1 MADPFASTRYI
12 LQFATKDPVPAVL
25 VVVGIAVLSNFA
37 LKLLSNLYK
46 YYLRPTPKLTKF
58 GKYAI
63 VTGATDGIGKAYA
76 FALAKR
82 GMSLILI
89 SRTESKLQDVAKEI
103 DSKNY
108 KNIEKTKYIVC
119 DYSTFDESTVRERIA
134 KELSPYINDV
144 GILVN
149 NVGQSYRYPR
159 YFHELPNEEI
169 TSLLTMNIHSTVYM
183 TKLVL
188 DAMVTNKKRGHV
200 LNLSSASAEYTMP
213 LLAEYAAAKMFVE
226 RFSESINA
234 EYASRGITVQC
245 QVPFYVAT
253 KLAKMR
259 KSVMVPTAEEY
270 VDMAM
275 RWVGY
280 AGVVSPYWLHAVQ
293 GWVMKMLPS
302 FIVDRQVRSMHLGI
316 RKRGIKK
323 DERIAAEGKKE

>member
-1 MADPFASTRYI
+1 
-12 LQFATKDPVPAVL
+12 
-25 VVVGIAVLSNFA
+25 
-37 LKLLSNLYK
+37 
-46 YYLRPTPKLTKF
+46 
-58 GKYAI
+58 
-63 VTGATDGIGKAYA
+63 
-76 FALAKR
+76 
-82 GMSLILI
+82 MSLILI
-89 SRTESKLQDVAKEI
+89 SRTESKLKDVAADI

-108 KNIEKTKYIVC
+108 KDIEKTKYIVC

-144 GILVN
+144 GILIN

-200 LNLSSASAEYTMP
+200 VNLSSASAEYTMP

-234 EYASRGITVQC
+234 EYAGRGITVQC

-270 VDMAM
+270 VNMSM

-280 AGVVSPYWLHAVQ
+280 AGVISPYWLHAVQ

-302 FIVDRQVRSMHLGI
+302 FIVDRQVMGMHLGI

>member
-25 VVVGIAVLSNFA
+25 VVIGIAVLSNFA

>member
-37 LKLLSNLYK
+37 LGVSDRYDSNDSPDFDLLQFVTTIIIVNTQLVSNLYK

-76 FALAKR
+76 FALARR
-82 GMSLILI
+82 GMSLVLI
-89 SRTESKLQDVAKEI
+89 SRTESKLKDVAADI

-108 KNIEKTKYIVC
+108 KDIEKTKYIVC

-144 GILVN
+144 GILIN

-188 DAMVTNKKRGHV
+188 DSMVTNKKRGHV
-200 LNLSSASAEYTMP
+200 VNLSSASAE
-213 LLAEYAAAKMFVE
+213 
-226 RFSESINA
+226 
-234 EYASRGITVQC
+234 
-245 QVPFYVAT
+245 AT
-253 KLAKMR
+253 A
-259 KSVMVPTAEEY
+259 P
-270 VDMAM
+270 
-275 RWVGY
+275 
-280 AGVVSPYWLHAVQ
+280 P
-293 GWVMKMLPS
+293 
-302 FIVDRQVRSMHLGI
+302 
-316 RKRGIKK
+316 
-323 DERIAAEGKKE
+323 